1 MLVSRL
7 IQKLQETI
15 DKEGDMFVYVYDE
28 FNEST
33 MPVIYG
39 GSRDKVVA
47 EKYYTKGDNSIVS
60 ASGNK
65 VYILSG
71 CMIPPTT

>member
-15 DKEGDMFVYVYDE
+15 EKEGDMFVYVYDE
-28 FNEST
+28 FNESS
-33 MPVIYG
+33 MPVIFG
-39 GSRDKVVA
+39 GSRDKAVA
-47 EKYYTKGDNSIVS
+47 EKYYTKGDSSISS

-71 CMIPPTT
+71 CMIPPTK